1 MQTNAE
7 IIKKQNYFV
16 AKDNDLITKS
26 RFDLSMQQQKILLYC
41 ISQIKPMDDVD
52 TVYTLD
58 IKEFARVCG
67 YLDRNGY
74 YYTTIKRDIKSLFHT
89 SCWVETSPG
98 TEELFTWINTVSI
111 SKGAGTITITF
122 HETIA
127 PYLFALREKYTQYN
141 LSNILSLSRKYSIRL
156 YELLAAMR
164 YKKSFEIP
172 LEELKKRTDAETYD
186 TYSNFEIRVLR
197 PAVEEIGQM
206 TDISVTYEAQKTG
219 KKVTSIIFTYQEK
232 NVNKL
237 LELQER
243 RKNQLDP
250 DVRKKRKADS

>member
-1 MQTNAE
+1 MQDDME
-7 IIKKQNYFV
+7 IIKMQNYFV

-26 RFDLSMQQQKILLYC
+26 RFDLSMQQQKILLYF
-41 ISQIKPMDDVD
+41 ISQIKPLDDSD

-58 IKEFARVCG
+58 IGEFAKVCG
-67 YLDRNGY
+67 YCSGTGY
-74 YYTTIKRDIKSLFHT
+74 YYTTIKRDIKSLRDT
-89 SCWVETSPG
+89 SCWIETSPG
-98 TEELFTWINTVSI
+98 TEELFAWINTATI
-111 SKGAGTITITF
+111 NKRNGTITITF
-122 HETIA
+122 HKTIA
-127 PYLFALREKYTQYN
+127 HYLFALREKYTQYN
-141 LSNILSLSRKYSIRL
+141 LANILSLSRKYSIRL
-156 YELLAAMR
+156 YELLVAMR
-164 YKKSFEIP
+164 YKKQFEIP
-172 LEELKKRTDAETYD
+172 LEALKKRTDAEMYD

-206 TDISVTYEAQKTG
+206 TDIAVTYEAQKTG

-232 NVNKL
+232 TVNKL